1 MRNYIKINKLFIK
14 TIDEINKVVG
24 WTTPPH
30 FQPKTKFI
38 SESGLYQL
46 LTKSNKPLAQQ
57 FLEKYLVNIMPT
69 IRKTGNY
76 ISNKNDKT
84 KINKLNVKLEN
95 YKTELNYY
103 DDKYTFN
110 PSVHGYFYI
119 NENNQIKNEVN
130 INYFVIFLFK
140 LTEKQSNNVLNQD

>member
-1 MRNYIKINKLFIK
+1 
-14 TIDEINKVVG
+14 
-24 WTTPPH
+24 
-30 FQPKTKFI
+30 
-38 SESGLYQL
+38 
-46 LTKSNKPLAQQ
+46 
-57 FLEKYLVNIMPT
+57 MPT

-103 DDKYTFN
+103 DDKYTFI

-119 NENNQIKNEVN
+119 NENNQIKNGVTIKCYKVGFDTDMKDRISQYKVGN
-130 INYFVIFLFK
+130 FK
-140 LTEKQSNNVLNQD
+140 YKLLCYIPLQIDRKAIEQCV